1 MEWQFFLSVL
11 VFAIVM
17 TGTPGPNNVMLTA
30 SGANFGYKRS
40 IPHFLGISLGLISM
54 IFMLAAG
61 LSATF
66 KAYPE
71 IQEAMKWMGSA
82 YILYLALKIAKTSPV
97 SLNGEKEHKPMSF
110 LEAAIFQYMN
120 PKAWMMMVTAIG
132 SFSLAGE
139 SYWLSVAYIALIF
152 FITQLHTSSL
162 WVGFGSLLGRW
173 LSNPSAWRRFNF
185 GMGALTASC
194 VAFMW

>member
-61 LSATF
+61 LSAIF

-71 IQEAMKWMGSA
+71 IQEAMKWLGSL
-82 YILYLALKIAKTSPV
+82 YILYLAYKIANTGPASIE
-97 SLNGEKEHKPMSF
+97 GEKERKPMTF
-110 LEAAIFQYMN
+110 LEAAFFQYVN

-139 SYWLSVAYIALIF
+139 GYWLSVAYIALIF
-152 FITQLHTSSL
+152 FITQLHTSSI
-162 WVGFGSLLGRW
+162 WVGFGALIGKW
-173 LSNPSAWRRFNF
+173 LSGATAWKRFNV
-185 GMGALTASC
+185 GMAALTASC
-194 VAFMW
+194 VVFMW